1 LETKLLLVKSI
12 TLLYRESQQKE
23 KGYNSSELIRTVV
36 ETVKPGDIGVGIN
49 TEREIILALKDTVLD
64 LANNFMTEDFDK
76 NLLSQRLKVA
86 CGDNE
91 RLYDAFI
98 SGIENDL
105 SESQLKRTI
114 LNLRKSIDN
123 HFRDDKINEI
133 LSKASYTFR
142 HQRDSIKDTCEFAA
156 QVIAA
161 LEPLQSKIRAKDPA
175 IVSDIDI
182 GNLGDMNAVFKE
194 IKDVSDGTGVMRTGW
209 QALNRMTQGGFRR
222 GEFTLIGALQHKY
235 KTGFTLS
242 IFEQLALCNKPYMI
256 DPTKKPLLLR
266 ISFEDSIALNLQFM
280 YQSLKY
286 DETREEV
293 DVTQVSEEEMSAYVQ
308 KRLQVNGYHIKMLRV
323 DPTQWTYRDICNK
336 AVELEAQGYEIH
348 VLMLDYLMM
357 VPTTGCVTSG
367 PTGTDLRDLI
377 RRVRNFFAPRKTA
390 VITPHQ
396 LSPDAKQLLRGGL
409 PEDQFVKEIAEKGY
423 FSGSKQLDQELDL
436 EMYLHI
442 FKMNGAWHLAVQ
454 RGKHRLPTIV
464 DEESKF
470 FMLPFPKR
478 MPIPT
483 DLNGEDSSYTKVPS
497 KSQIKSDNSFGF

>member
-1 LETKLLLVKSI
+1 MEHKLLLVKSI

-23 KGYNSSELIRTVV
+23 KGYNSAELVRTVV
-36 ETVKPGDIGVGIN
+36 ENVKPGDIGVGIN
-49 TEREIILALKDTVLD
+49 TERETILSLKATVLE

-105 SESQLKRTI
+105 SESQLKRTV

-123 HFRDDKINEI
+123 HFREEQINEI
-133 LSKASYTFR
+133 LNKAAYTFR
-142 HQRDSIKDTCEFAA
+142 HQRDSIKDTGEFTA

-161 LEPLQSKIRAKDPA
+161 LEPLQSNTKTKDPA
-175 IVSDIDI
+175 IVSNVDF
-182 GNLGDMNAVFKE
+182 GNAGEMNAVFKE
-194 IKDVSDGTGVMRTGW
+194 IKDVSDGTGIMRTGW

-242 IFEQLALCNKPYMI
+242 IFEQLALFNKPYMV
-256 DPTKKPLLLR
+256 DVNKKPLLLR
-266 ISFEDSIALNLQFM
+266 ISFEDSLAMNMQFM

-293 DVTQVSEEEMSAYVQ
+293 DVTQVTEEEMTAYVQ
-308 KRLQVNGYHIKMLRV
+308 KRLSVNGYHIKMMRV

-357 VPTTGCVTSG
+357 VPTVGCTTSG

-377 RRVRNFFAPRKTA
+377 RRVRNFFAP
-390 VITPHQ
+390 
-396 LSPDAKQLLRGGL
+396 
-409 PEDQFVKEIAEKGY
+409 
-423 FSGSKQLDQELDL
+423 
-436 EMYLHI
+436 
-442 FKMNGAWHLAVQ
+442 
-454 RGKHRLPTIV
+454 
-464 DEESKF
+464 
-470 FMLPFPKR
+470 
-478 MPIPT
+478 
-483 DLNGEDSSYTKVPS
+483 
-497 KSQIKSDNSFGF
+497 

>member
-1 LETKLLLVKSI
+1 MDTKLLLVKSI

-23 KGYNSSELIRTVV
+23 RGDNSAELVRTVA
-36 ETVKPGDIGVGIN
+36 EGIKIGDIGVGIN
-49 TEREIILALKDTVLD
+49 TEREALMGLKATVLE
-64 LANNFMTEDFDK
+64 LADGFMTEDFNK
-76 NLLSQRLKVA
+76 ELLLQRLKVD

-91 RLYDAFI
+91 RLYDAFA
-98 SGIENDL
+98 SGIENEL
-105 SESQLKRTI
+105 SETQLKRTL
-114 LNLRKSIDN
+114 LNLRKSINN
-123 HFRDDKINEI
+123 HFREEKINEV

-142 HQRDSIKDTCEFAA
+142 HQRDTIKDMGQFTA

-161 LEPLQSKIRAKDPA
+161 LEPLQSSTKAKDPA
-175 IVSDIDI
+175 IVSDIDL

-194 IKDVSDGTGVMRTGW
+194 IKDVSEGTGIMQTGW
-209 QALNRMTQGGFRR
+209 QALNRMTQGGSRR

-308 KRLQVNGYHIKMLRV
+308 KRLQVNGYHIKMMRV

-348 VLMLDYLMM
+348 ALMLDYLMM

-377 RRVRNFFAPRKTA
+377 RRVRNFFAP
-390 VITPHQ
+390 
-396 LSPDAKQLLRGGL
+396 
-409 PEDQFVKEIAEKGY
+409 
-423 FSGSKQLDQELDL
+423 
-436 EMYLHI
+436 
-442 FKMNGAWHLAVQ
+442 
-454 RGKHRLPTIV
+454 
-464 DEESKF
+464 
-470 FMLPFPKR
+470 
-478 MPIPT
+478 
-483 DLNGEDSSYTKVPS
+483 
-497 KSQIKSDNSFGF
+497 